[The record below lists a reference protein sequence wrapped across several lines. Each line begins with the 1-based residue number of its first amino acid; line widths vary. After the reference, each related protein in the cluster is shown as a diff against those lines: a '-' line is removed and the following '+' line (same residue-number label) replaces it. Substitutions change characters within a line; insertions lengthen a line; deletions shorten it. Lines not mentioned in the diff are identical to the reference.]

1 MAFKIQFAG
10 MDELSKQPSLGTEIV
25 LFLAQSYASL
35 ENHTKAA
42 DMLRK
47 VPAQKPDPEPE
58 KGKEKDPDYLKKLK
72 PTVFL
77 PSRLLHD
84 QERRSFPYR

>member
-1 MAFKIQFAG
+1 MMIASVKRG
-10 MDELSKQPSLGTEIV
+10 MLRTPNVEVHRTEPRIV
-25 LFLAQSYASL
+25 LQMEGSAGG
-35 ENHTKAA
+35 N
-42 DMLRK
+42 
-47 VPAQKPDPEPE
+47 P
-58 KGKEKDPDYLKKLK
+58 KLK